1 MVKKI
6 FKNPQAVIGLIFI
19 SIVILMA
26 VCASIIAPNNPELVD
41 ISMKFQKPNSQYPFG
56 TDQLGRCV
64 FSRLVYGAKYSLGI
78 AIPVMLS
85 TMIISVFIGT
95 ISSYIGGKL
104 DMFFSVIFDIFMAF
118 PPIVVA
124 LSLVGS
130 LGQEIKNIVIALIFS
145 TWVWSAKVVRSCILE
160 EKNKEY
166 IISAKVV
173 GASDIDII
181 LKHII
186 PNIFPTLLVY
196 FSNGIASVVLM
207 ISGFSFL
214 GIGIEAGL
222 PEWGA
227 MLNNGR
233 AFLYSHPELIYYPG
247 ICIFFTA
254 TGFTLFAEALRDII
268 SPEEV

>member
-1 MVKKI
+1 MLKKI
-6 FKNPQAVIGLIFI
+6 LKNPQGVIGLIFI
-19 SIVILMA
+19 A
-26 VCASIIAPNNPELVD
+26 VAFFVAIGASILAPNNPELVD
-41 ISMKFQKPNSQYPFG
+41 IGMKFEKASSEYPLG

-64 FSRLVYGAKYSLGI
+64 LSRLIYGARYSLGI
-78 AIPVMLS
+78 SMPVMLVV
-85 TMIISVFIGT
+85 MAISLIIGT
-95 ISSYIGGKL
+95 ISAYIGGKL
-104 DMFFSVIFDIFMAF
+104 DRFLQVIFDIFMAF
-118 PPIVVA
+118 PPIVVV

-130 LGQEIKNIVIALIFS
+130 LGQGIRNIVIALIFS
-145 TWVWSAKVVRSCILE
+145 TWVWSAKVVRTYVLE
-160 EKNKEY
+160 EKSKEY
-166 IISAKVV
+166 VLSARIA
-173 GASDIDII
+173 GARDIDII

-186 PNIFPTLLVY
+186 PNIFPNLLVY
-196 FSNGIASVVLM
+196 FSNGIAGTVLM

-254 TGFTLFAEALRDII
+254 TGFTLFAEALRDIMD
-268 SPEEV
+268 PREV